1 MSGDPIADYLAELR
15 AGLRTSPA
23 RTAEIVA
30 EAEDHLRESAA
41 AGQAGGL
48 GEQAAQRAAI
58 SAFGPVEQVSRAHR
72 PPVSAYA
79 AAVGL
84 RAWPLLGGYLLLS
97 GLIGG
102 LLLWDEMVTSHG
114 HSMAPAVAVGGFGR
128 RTIYVLDGSP
138 HPGQVAAT
146 IGGCVQ
152 AGVLL
157 LAGFLIVRRHRRR
170 AGLASARLPRGAFG
184 LAAAFVLLT
193 LGIAE
198 NQNVGSYGV
207 GSLPAMTGTY
217 ELVTGSLYA
226 AMLMGVGCG
235 LWALNSL
242 TGRGSRRREP
252 AVGRDTSG
260 LTRPPARRSRYAAS
274 IGMTALQLLGG
285 YVLLSVMMGGL
296 LVYLDVLSSRP
307 SPPDFGLLSALIG
320 GCGLAGMVLL
330 AAFAIVGRRRRRSRT
345 VPATL
350 PRGLALLISAA
361 ALLAL
366 GIAEYRFFGSD
377 VMGRLHLPNGA
388 ADLLLGS
395 QWAAVL
401 MGVGWALRTLAS
413 LVNWAVTSWRGR
425 GRQMP
430 PESSSLAPI
439 G

>member
-1 MSGDPIADYLAELR
+1 VSGDPIADYLAELR

-41 AGQAGGL
+41 AGRAGGL
-48 GEQAAQRAAI
+48 GEEAAQCAAI

-97 GLIGG
+97 GLIGA
-102 LLLWDEMVTSHG
+102 LLLWDEMLTSHG

-146 IGGCVQ
+146 IGGCVL
-152 AGVLL
+152 AGALL

-170 AGLASARLPRGAFG
+170 SGLASARLPRGVFG
-184 LAAAFVLLT
+184 LAAAFVLLA

-198 NQNVGSYGV
+198 NQNVGNYGV
-207 GSLPAMTGTY
+207 GSLPAVTGTY
-217 ELVTGSLYA
+217 ELVTGSLYT

-242 TGRGSRRREP
+242 TGRGNRRREP

-260 LTRPPARRSRYAAS
+260 RTQPRARRSRVAAS

-285 YVLLSVMMGGL
+285 YVLLSAMTGGL
-296 LVYLDVLSSRP
+296 LAYLDVMSSRP

-330 AAFAIVGRRRRRSRT
+330 AAFAIVGRRRRSRA
-345 VPATL
+345 VPATP

-377 VMGRLHLPNGA
+377 VMGRLHIPNGA

-413 LVNWAVTSWRGR
+413 LVNWAVTSWSGR
-425 GRQMP
+425 GRQVP
-430 PESSSLAPI
+430 PESGSLAPI